1 MVEVALS
8 SVLAIHHVHED
19 VVLLVALLHLIETLN
34 RLDSVVETGSQNESL
49 VGESLTVGELQG
61 IVVGV
66 ETDELGTCFNL

>member
-1 MVEVALS
+1 
-8 SVLAIHHVHED
+8 
-19 VVLLVALLHLIETLN
+19 LN

-66 ETDELGTCFNL
+66 ETDELGSCFNL